1 MALKKRAAPSGAPEW
16 IVTYGDMMSLLLCFF
31 ILLAAMANFDD
42 QDKMMMSALESI
54 RDALGTPGQRGWMTD
69 EVLDFKSLLLQLQ
82 HPVPPDKPK
91 SVGQSDVKGVDGQF
105 YRVARVREGV
115 SVSIGGPIIFRRCSA
130 ELEPESRFLI
140 SRIAER
146 VRGYRHK
153 IQVTGHTS
161 AAPLPDDSP
170 YPDKLALAHARARAV
185 RDYLVELDVAPER
198 IHIIAVGPYE
208 PVVKHA
214 YSEDNLAENRRV
226 EILICEALV
235 SDYDSTARSGVEAPA
250 GNP

>member
-1 MALKKRAAPSGAPEW
+1 MRRAGVSEGAGEKGEGM
-16 IVTYGDMMSLLLCFF
+16 GDSLHKGLTAGCV
-31 ILLAAMANFDD
+31 LLAVISLIAGV
-42 QDKMMMSALESI
+42 
-54 RDALGTPGQRGWMTD
+54 RDGNAVTM
-69 EVLDFKSLLLQLQ
+69 
-82 HPVPPDKPK
+82 
-91 SVGQSDVKGVDGQF
+91 
-105 YRVARVREGV
+105 
-115 SVSIGGPIIFRRCSA
+115 IGGPIIFRRCSA